1 MLNNLCQ
8 IGIAVKHQI
17 GNALS
22 VIAVYAESLGAVALL
37 IVIHDQHTRIVLLR
51 QRVGHADGGQRLSNA
66 AFEVDDRYGFH
77 KIIPFVVV
85 CSNGTHGFSS
95 FHAAVPD

>member
-17 GNALS
+17 GNALA
-22 VIAVYAESLGAVALL
+22 VIAVYAKGLGAVSLL
-37 IVIHDQHTRIVLLR
+37 VVIYDQYTRIILLR
-51 QRVGHADGGQRLSNA
+51 QRIGHADGGQCLSNA

-77 KIIPFVVV
+77 KIPFVVV
-85 CSNGTHGFSS
+85 CSIGTHGFSS